1 MSESSKTIVHS
12 RASIDTSKAALASVP
27 SLSVWA
33 KLGDIIPKL
42 VLAPSF
48 LLSMI
53 FVYGFLIWTAVLSMT
68 KSRMLPVYDF
78 NGIEAYLRLFN
89 NERWLLALKN
99 LGVFGGLFIGFS
111 LAVGLLLAILLDQK
125 IRGEGF
131 LRGVF
136 LYPVEIYSN
145 DPLRAEPMLNDA
157 SILSTNLRQPL
168 KAKSLLEHITQNL
181 KESTSPHT
189 MAMAHANLGTI
200 LSNLKRYKEAE
211 TQFLSAV
218 ILSENRYEM
227 LEFITKYHRKQKAF
241 SRLTKLI
248 KRLNSNIPGSGI
260 LYALL
265 GETLSEDLSK
275 HDQAL
280 EAFSDAIILEPK
292 RSDFYNGMGLT
303 YYRQK
308 SFQKALRTFHQASKI
323 DPDDAIARYNIACV
337 LSRLDREKEALLALK
352 EAISLDPRLIENART
367 DSDFANLHSTP
378 SFTEIL
384 ENRKEEK
391 LSH

>member
-136 LYPVEIYSN
+136 LYP
-145 DPLRAEPMLNDA
+145 
-157 SILSTNLRQPL
+157 
-168 KAKSLLEHITQNL
+168 
-181 KESTSPHT
+181 
-189 MAMAHANLGTI
+189 MAH
-200 LSNLKRYKEAE
+200 SQQE
-211 TQFLSAV
+211 Q
-218 ILSENRYEM
+218 
-227 LEFITKYHRKQKAF
+227 
-241 SRLTKLI
+241 
-248 KRLNSNIPGSGI
+248 
-260 LYALL
+260 
-265 GETLSEDLSK
+265 
-275 HDQAL
+275 
-280 EAFSDAIILEPK
+280 
-292 RSDFYNGMGLT
+292 
-303 YYRQK
+303 
-308 SFQKALRTFHQASKI
+308 
-323 DPDDAIARYNIACV
+323 C
-337 LSRLDREKEALLALK
+337 
-352 EAISLDPRLIENART
+352 
-367 DSDFANLHSTP
+367 
-378 SFTEIL
+378 
-384 ENRKEEK
+384 
-391 LSH
+391 